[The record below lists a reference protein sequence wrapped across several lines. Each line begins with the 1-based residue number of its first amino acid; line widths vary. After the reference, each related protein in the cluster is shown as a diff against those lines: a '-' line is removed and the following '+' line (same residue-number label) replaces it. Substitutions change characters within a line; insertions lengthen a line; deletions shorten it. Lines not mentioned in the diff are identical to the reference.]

1 MTCVFMPGRDAQKLR
16 ERRTKKKKKTPP
28 PHKPILFFFHQVTCR
43 VVAALLAMEALDPA
57 AEITM
62 YINASGGSPYSVV
75 AILDVMAAIAP
86 PIRTVAFGQVAT
98 APAAL
103 LAAGTKG
110 RRYAMPST
118 RIMLYQPIG
127 GAEGS
132 ADEVNITTAELH
144 RTMRLLNAFLSRFTG
159 RSEGALERES
169 DRPNCMSAE
178 QAVKFGLIDHVMKS
192 MKGQR

>member
-1 MTCVFMPGRDAQKLR
+1 MFDDERV
-16 ERRTKKKKKTPP
+16 ERRVRTHTQHTHLIDPSII
-28 PHKPILFFFHQVTCR
+28 PISLPSHPFRQVTAR
-43 VVAALLAMEALDPA
+43 TVAALLAMEALDPK

-62 YINASGGSPYSVV
+62 YINSSGGSPYSVV
-75 AILDVMAAIAP
+75 AILDMMAAIAP

-98 APAAL
+98 APTLL

-110 RRYAMPST
+110 RRFAMPST

-132 ADEVNITTAELH
+132 ADEVNITTTELH
-144 RTMRLLNAFLSRFTG
+144 RTMRLCNAFLSRFTG
-159 RSEGALERES
+159 KEEEQLEEES

-178 QAVKFGLIDHVMKS
+178 QAVSFGLIDGVLET
-192 MKGQR
+192 MKGQ

>member
-1 MTCVFMPGRDAQKLR
+1 MLAAREDGRRKLH
-16 ERRTKKKKKTPP
+16 TTTYPQ
-28 PHKPILFFFHQVTCR
+28 PIFSHLSLSCHQVTCR
-43 VVAALLAMEALDPA
+43 TVAALLAMEALDPA

-62 YINASGGSPYSVV
+62 YINSSGGSPYSVV
-75 AILDVMAAIAP
+75 AILDVMAAIGP

-98 APAAL
+98 APALL

-132 ADEVNITTAELH
+132 ADEVNITTTELH
-144 RTMRLLNAFLSRFTG
+144 RTMRLLNAFLSKFTG
-159 RSEGALERES
+159 KDEDALEEES
-169 DRPNCMSAE
+169 DRPNCMSPKEAK
-178 QAVKFGLIDHVMKS
+178 KFGLIDHVMKS
-192 MKGQR
+192 MKGQL